1 MTVRFYIH
9 IIGEYKNDSRG
20 DFVGKL
26 YRIGELA
33 KEANVSKRTIDY
45 YTKIGILTPE
55 RSDSNYRF
63 YGEEAIE
70 TLQLVSQYKELN
82 IPLTEIKE
90 KVELFKT
97 NSVEQDRVLKYTQ
110 ALSKRMEH
118 LETEL
123 KEMKPMLD
131 SLTEDQQESLIRKM
145 SSQSMS
151 LAKLLII
158 LFN

>member
-1 MTVRFYIH
+1 M
-9 IIGEYKNDSRG
+9 
-20 DFVGKL
+20 
-26 YRIGELA
+26 GELA

-63 YGEEAIE
+63 YGEEAVS
-70 TLQLVSQYKELN
+70 TMQLVLQYKELN
-82 IPLTEIKE
+82 IPLTEIRE

-97 NSVEQDRVLKYTQ
+97 SSIEQDRVLKYTQ

-123 KEMKPMLD
+123 KEIKPMLD
-131 SLTEDQQESLIRKM
+131 SLTEDQQKTVISKM
-145 SSQSMS
+145 STQSMA
-151 LAKLLII
+151 LAKLLMI
-158 LFN
+158 LFH